1 MSDSLNI
8 IKVKPFNHQL
18 KGAELA
24 LSTFGVG
31 KGGDANSP
39 LHSGFALLM
48 EMWNRNR
55 QNPNKYFNSW

>member
-1 MSDSLNI
+1 MNELSSL
-8 IKVKPFNHQL
+8 IKVNPFNHQV

-24 LSTFGVG
+24 LSTFGAG

-48 EMWNRNR
+48 EM
-55 QNPNKYFNSW
+55 

>member
-24 LSTFGVG
+24 LRTFGAG
-31 KGGDANSP
+31 IGGDAVSP
-39 LHSGFALLM
+39 LRRGFALLM
-48 EMWNRNR
+48 EM
-55 QNPNKYFNSW
+55 

>member
-1 MSDSLNI
+1 MKEYFEIGQIVNTSGLKGF

-48 EMWNRNR
+48 EM
-55 QNPNKYFNSW
+55 

>member
-48 EMWNRNR
+48 EM
-55 QNPNKYFNSW
+55 